1 MSNSLGK
8 KDVVD
13 SVSDKTGLTKDMAAK
28 AIEAFLGTI
37 SDSLAQGDSVRM
49 VGFGTFSPA
58 ESKARKGRNPK
69 TGDELDIPASVRA
82 KFSMGKTLK
91 TALND
96 K

>member
-13 SVSDKTGLTKDMAAK
+13 AVSDKTGLTKDMAAN

-37 SDSLAQGDSVRM
+37 SESLANGDSVRM
-49 VGFGTFSPA
+49 VGFGTFSPLEA
-58 ESKARKGRNPK
+58 KARKGRNPK
-69 TGDELDIPASVRA
+69 TGDEIDIPASIRA
-82 KFSMGKTLK
+82 KFSMGKSLK
-91 TALND
+91 TAINE